1 MKQKGAW
8 ISHVIIYLSSSRNIK
23 IFRLLMRK
31 GLPQTIARALYKHLR
46 RSLNF
51 SPNKLK
57 TSYIPSKL
65 VFPCLLS
72 SRSWQKKN
80 KTSIMSL
87 IKTNNL
93 FASLM
98 ILVAV
103 FGVAVGDSLVS
114 EYNKDYHD
122 VTPNIFEQCV
132 NHLTTH

>member
-1 MKQKGAW
+1 
-8 ISHVIIYLSSSRNIK
+8 
-23 IFRLLMRK
+23 
-31 GLPQTIARALYKHLR
+31 
-46 RSLNF
+46 
-51 SPNKLK
+51 
-57 TSYIPSKL
+57 
-65 VFPCLLS
+65 
-72 SRSWQKKN
+72 
-80 KTSIMSL
+80 MSL